1 MKKVLIFAPAYNI
14 IAVLFCSGGRTLVG
28 RKVLQQPTGRA
39 R

>member
-1 MKKVLIFAPAYNI
+1 MKKVLIFATAYN